1 MSIKIMSEIWD
12 AELPSVPAQ
21 RLVLLSLGDQANDDA
36 RECWPSV
43 ALICRRTALSRR
55 CVQGSLR
62 RLEAAGFIVTKPGG
76 LFSGDKRAS
85 VYRIQPR
92 QGGANGAQGG
102 ANGARGGANGA
113 RGGRKRRRRRAHQ
126 MRPNRQ

>member
-92 QGGANGAQGG
+92 QGGANGA
-102 ANGARGGANGA
+102 